1 MVKCL
6 ITFACLTLSIIA
18 NRANCSFFDENYV
31 ETLRNENK
39 GLKTKLKFLRENC
52 NANFFDVAG
61 DQNAHERSH
70 QINEKGIYESESYEL
85 DYDSFEEGS
94 KSDSQSNASE
104 GDEIEYEDFEN
115 TDGDKDESVAIE
127 SWEIVDGIEIDD
139 SKSSRTKDKN
149 GSTDGKDEHKHKD
162 EHGEEKSGSVEKE
175 RVNSV
180 DNIESKG
187 SKQGDSETYQE
198 FEDYSGKYNESD
210 DIKSAKDINKTKNG
224 ELQHTDTERDD
235 SNISSSDGDI
245 GSGDDE
251 YKYEYA
257 ESSGELSKIGE
268 VESKEG
274 VAEIESSD
282 LNSSSSDGD
291 MSSGDGEY
299 EYEYTESSGE
309 LSKIG
314 EVESKKGVAEIESSD
329 SNNTSSDG
337 VIGGGGGENEYEY
350 TESSGELSE
359 IGEMESEK
367 VVDEVKSN
375 DSQIP
380 STVQEKETGST
391 EVKYG
396 NMLENGT
403 DESKNSSKEKDDPKS
418 EKNKKDFIENG
429 SSIEQIESS
438 DDKIKFGH
446 LSESGQKINE
456 NEDDDFQYE
465 YEYSSGD
472 NSGSGEIGIEVDG
485 SSGSGEEM
493 SYDYD
498 NEHEGSSENG
508 EDESGDDKIENGS
521 AEENQSSSNSS
532 VECNNFL
539 QNLNLETLLNGNC
552 INENV
557 DKFFEKIQD
566 GFKFPNIDCPVD
578 SELKEDLQKCK
589 RQKDISQK
597 LEDEL
602 MMNSEEL
609 IEKIHINKILERR
622 IVKIHKDHIE
632 VITEKQELQI
642 ENYILQ
648 EHINELKT
656 LNQINQMGKKRKLK
670 LVSFCT

>member
-245 GSGDDE
+245 GSGD
-251 YKYEYA
+251 
-257 ESSGELSKIGE
+257 GEK
-268 VESKEG
+268 
-274 VAEIESSD
+274 
-282 LNSSSSDGD
+282 
-291 MSSGDGEY
+291 